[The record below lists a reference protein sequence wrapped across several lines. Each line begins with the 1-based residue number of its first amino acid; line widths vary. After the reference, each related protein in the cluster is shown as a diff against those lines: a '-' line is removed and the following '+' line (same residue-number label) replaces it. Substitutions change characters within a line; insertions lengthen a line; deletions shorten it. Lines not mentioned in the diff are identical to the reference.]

1 MAHTDPHAALLEHVA
16 TPSFYGAQISSVHI
30 LKQRALPGRLLYGVT
45 FTSTEGR
52 DVFCACEVRQ
62 QDDGTWSA
70 HGSAGGGLGGSPRWE
85 TPRANLGGSPG
96 GESSGRYFGG
106 FVESDPA
113 GEVTQVRLVAADG
126 VILEDTVEEGM
137 ILFLAERQVSLPL
150 SAELYDQAGKLI
162 THHVAIRALTRPTDA
177 N

>member
-16 TPSFYGAQISSVHI
+16 TPAFYGAQLDSVHI
-30 LKQRALPGRLLYGVT
+30 LKQRALPGRQLYGVA
-45 FTSTEGR
+45 FRDAQGR
-52 DVFCACEVRQ
+52 DLFC
-62 QDDGTWSA
+62 
-70 HGSAGGGLGGSPRWE
+70 AGGGLGGSPRWE

-96 GESSGRYFGG
+96 GGTSGAYFGG

-113 GEVTQVRLVAADG
+113 GEVTRVRLVSADG

-137 ILFLAERQVSLPL
+137 ILFLADRPVDLPL
-150 SAELYDQAGKLI
+150 SAELYDQAGRLVA
-162 THHVAIRALTRPTDA
+162 HHVAKRVRTRPPDG